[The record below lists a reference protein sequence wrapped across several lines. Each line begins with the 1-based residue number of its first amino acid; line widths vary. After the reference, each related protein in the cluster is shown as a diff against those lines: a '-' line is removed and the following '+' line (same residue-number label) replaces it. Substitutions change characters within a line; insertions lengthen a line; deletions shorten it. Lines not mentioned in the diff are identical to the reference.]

1 MQGLCGTRKCFTA
14 CCRALL
20 CHGERIPILVRP
32 QGCPPSSQA
41 DRCPVPHH
49 LATREPEAA
58 EQPVL
63 PGQATKPVY
72 PQAGAPRD
80 SGGGLAS
87 QRDVSQ
93 RPDKDSPGKSWTNWH
108 PQNAGTAAPQPQRPS
123 RRRALR
129 VTANFCRALLS
140 NLLEVVARG
149 LRRGQGQRGE
159 AGLAAAGFAYLPEYL
174 LMYPSPSPSHVWK
187 RRRIRSSSPVLDVSL
202 LLLPPPP
209 LLPPRALPAAAAIM
223 RPLPAPEEEDARPR
237 EESVSLKGCSQPR
250 TSLTTEH
257 AQWSPGAPGEGVH
270 FSGFCRDWED
280 GRSAIPGV
288 GTLGRGRKG
297 RWLVLSGSQGW
308 RPGHEGRQNTQG
320 EPAKGVSSVP
330 LAATRAPGTW
340 ARFRKRAG
348 VLPAELFRRPGVV
361 DSFFR

>member
-1 MQGLCGTRKCFTA
+1 M
-14 CCRALL
+14 
-20 CHGERIPILVRP
+20 
-32 QGCPPSSQA
+32 
-41 DRCPVPHH
+41 
-49 LATREPEAA
+49 
-58 EQPVL
+58 
-63 PGQATKPVY
+63 
-72 PQAGAPRD
+72 
-80 SGGGLAS
+80 
-87 QRDVSQ
+87 
-93 RPDKDSPGKSWTNWH
+93 
-108 PQNAGTAAPQPQRPS
+108 
-123 RRRALR
+123 
-129 VTANFCRALLS
+129 
-140 NLLEVVARG
+140 ARG